1 MSNVIPLNYDGLSI
15 RFNDEGW
22 INATDVAEKF
32 NKEPTAWLRQI
43 DALEYMSALSKKL
56 FGKSGFLTEINEIRE
71 LDTSSASARAK
82 VLRLVKS
89 SGLVSTKTGPQ
100 GGTWIHP
107 KLAIRFARWL
117 SVDFEIWCDEQID
130 LIIRGQVIS
139 YTDKQIIELLT
150 HQEATTW
157 EKRFKAPFY
166 SALSKLTRLPYN
178 GHIGGCPALFG
189 KITADWVYG
198 VALPDVVYDSVKGKT
213 NGREKIH
220 QFLKPELLAAV
231 EYQLMS
237 VTALAS
243 GCVDYK
249 DFEARCTAA
258 YGVKGQLKL
267 IYPSSA
273 A

>member
-1 MSNVIPLNYDGLSI
+1 MSNIIPINFEGHSM
-15 RFNDEGW
+15 RFSEDGW
-22 INATDVAEKF
+22 IDATTAAEKF
-32 NKEPTAWLRQI
+32 GKLPNEFLRLPETEAYIQ
-43 DALEYMSALSKKL
+43 ALERRCGKIPYVKTSK
-56 FGKSGFLTEINEIRE
+56 
-71 LDTSSASARAK
+71 ARK
-82 VLRLVKS
+82 DR
-89 SGLVSTKTGPQ
+89 G
-100 GGTWIHP
+100 GGTWLHP
-107 KLAIRFARWL
+107 KLAVRFARWL

-130 LIIRGQVIS
+130 SLIRGHVIN
-139 YTDKQIIELLT
+139 YTDQQIIALLT
-150 HQEATTW
+150 HQDATTW
-157 EKRFKAPFY
+157 EKRFKDPFY

-198 VALPDVVYDSVKGKT
+198 VALPDVVYESVKDKA

-231 EYQLMS
+231 EHQLMS
-237 VTALAS
+237 VTALAN

-258 YGVKGQLKL
+258 YGLKGQLKL
-267 IYPSSA
+267 IYPSA